1 MSAPVVEQRIY
12 KGLAGVVVDTT
23 AISKVVPE
31 TNSLTYRGYP
41 VQDLAARCSFERVAY
56 LLWHGELPSDGELA
70 LFNQRE
76 RASRRIDRSLQSLL
90 AKVPETGRPRAVA
103 RRANTYLGAE
113 DPEADYKAQSANY
126 AKSLRMF

>member
-1 MSAPVVEQRIY
+1 MTAATVESKIY

-41 VQDLAARCSFERVAY
+41 VQDLAAHCSFEQVAY
-56 LLWHGELPSDGELA
+56 LLWHGELPTDGELA
-70 LFNQRE
+70 LFCQRE

-90 AKVPETGRPRAVA
+90 SKLPDTCHPMDVVRTAIS
-103 RRANTYLGAE
+103 YLGAE
-113 DPEADYKAQSANY
+113 DP
-126 AKSLRMF
+126 